1 MCTCALILT
10 GCLCSVTKIWQ
21 RQELL
26 TTTIGARAEETASYD
41 ISVVLLTWVL
51 LIFLVFS
58 LLELLS
64 FLAYEHWVSTVGQDA
79 IFNLMKIHSSF
90 ILGRKLSV
98 GRKNKRNKISNHTY
112 D

>member
-1 MCTCALILT
+1 M
-10 GCLCSVTKIWQ
+10 TKIWQ

-79 IFNLMKIHSSF
+79 IFNFKNSF
-90 ILGRKLSV
+90 QFHPWKEIIRRK
-98 GRKNKRNKISNHTY
+98 KEQKK
-112 D
+112 